1 MVDFLKSTLLTI
13 FINISLWL
21 LLRMYLEFGLR
32 KVQIING
39 SQFVSLLRV
48 WTRTN
53 KIEKGDSVR
62 IDLLEDG
69 SLKILPYLGGK

>member
-1 MVDFLKSTLLTI
+1 
-13 FINISLWL
+13 
-21 LLRMYLEFGLR
+21 MYLEFGLR

-39 SQFVSLLRV
+39 SQFVSLPRV

-69 SLKILPYLGGK
+69 SLKILPNLGGK